1 MPQYALQTKPGNYVP
16 SWWERNLWWLAGAG
30 GLSAVLVSVVVV
42 NLVAGGPRQPTR
54 FNVRTVVPDDLPIDV
69 DGEHSYKLERQGVPV
84 THDFVI
90 RNTSN
95 RRLALALR
103 VKGPA
108 DCVSAVGFTGASCF
122 ELGAVA
128 CGELAV
134 IGGLD
139 PEHIACDMEVVGL
152 TRDDG
157 ILEPGQSMTLRLSL
171 TNVSGARLGTERIL
185 LLLSEVRPT
194 Y

>member
-1 MPQYALQTKPGNYVP
+1 M
-16 SWWERNLWWLAGAG
+16 
-30 GLSAVLVSVVVV
+30 SVVVV
-42 NLVAGGPRQPTR
+42 NLVAGDPLQPTR
-54 FNVRTVVPDDLPIDV
+54 LNVRTVVPSDLAIEVDD
-69 DGEHSYKLERQGVPV
+69 EHSFKLDKQGVPV

-95 RRLALALR
+95 RRLALGLQ

-108 DCVSAVGFTGASCF
+108 DCVSGIGCF
-122 ELGAVA
+122 ESGAVN
-128 CGELAV
+128 CGNLAS

-139 PEHIACDMEVVGL
+139 PEHSACDMEVVGL

-171 TNVSGARLGTERIL
+171 TDVSGARLGTERIL
-185 LLLSEVRPT
+185 LLLSEAPA

>member
-1 MPQYALQTKPGNYVP
+1 
-16 SWWERNLWWLAGAG
+16 
-30 GLSAVLVSVVVV
+30 
-42 NLVAGGPRQPTR
+42 
-54 FNVRTVVPDDLPIDV
+54 VRTVVPDDLPIDV
-69 DGEHSYKLERQGVPV
+69 DGEHSYNLERQGVPV

-95 RRLALALR
+95 RRLALGLQ

-108 DCVSAVGFTGASCF
+108 DCVSGIGCF
-122 ELGAVA
+122 ESGTVN
-128 CGELAV
+128 CGNLAS

-139 PEHIACDMEVVGL
+139 PEHFTCDMEVVGL

-185 LLLSEVRPT
+185 LLLSEVRPA

>member
-1 MPQYALQTKPGNYVP
+1 MLVAL
-16 SWWERNLWWLAGAG
+16 A
-30 GLSAVLVSVVVV
+30 
-42 NLVAGGPRQPTR
+42 AGGPRQPTR
-54 FNVRTVVPDDLPIDV
+54 FNVRIVVPDDLPIDV
-69 DGEHSYKLERQGVPV
+69 NGEHSYKLERQGVPV

-95 RRLALALR
+95 RRLALALQ

-108 DCVSAVGFTGASCF
+108 DCVSVVGFTGASCF
-122 ELGAVA
+122 EPGAVT

-139 PEHIACDMEVVGL
+139 REHIACDMEVIGL

-157 ILEPGQSMTLRLSL
+157 VLAPGQSMSLRLTL
-171 TNVSGARLGTERIL
+171 TNISGARLGTERIL

-194 Y
+194 D

>member
-1 MPQYALQTKPGNYVP
+1 VVDIPLQTTPGSYEPPWWKRNIGWLLVVGGVCSVP
-16 SWWERNLWWLAGAG
+16 LFVILVALA
-30 GLSAVLVSVVVV
+30 
-42 NLVAGGPRQPTR
+42 AGGPSQPTH

-90 RNTSN
+90 LNTSN
-95 RRLALALR
+95 RRLALGLQ

-108 DCVSAVGFTGASCF
+108 DCVNVMGSTGASCF
-122 ELGAVA
+122 ELGAVT

-139 PEHIACDMEVVGL
+139 RKDIACDMEVIGL
-152 TRDDG
+152 MRDDG
-157 ILEPGQSMTLRLSL
+157 VLEPGQSMSLRLTL

-185 LLLSEVRPT
+185 LLLSEVRPA